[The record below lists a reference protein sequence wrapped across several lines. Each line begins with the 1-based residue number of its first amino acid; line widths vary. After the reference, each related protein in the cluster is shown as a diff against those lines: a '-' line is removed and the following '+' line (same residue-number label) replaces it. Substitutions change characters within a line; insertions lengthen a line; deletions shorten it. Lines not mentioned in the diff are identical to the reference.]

1 MTYRIQAFRYARKA
15 GRVCRVITSS
25 ARAETAE
32 QAEEIRAE
40 FIAGHPKCT
49 VEVKEIAANRREVA

>member
-1 MTYRIQAFRYARKA
+1 MYEYLRDMRMTYRIQAYRYARKA

-32 QAEEIRAE
+32 QAEAIRRVLLLL
-40 FIAGHPKCT
+40 FC
-49 VEVKEIAANRREVA
+49 

>member
-1 MTYRIQAFRYARKA
+1 MNFRIQAYRYARKA

-49 VEVKEIAANRREVA
+49 VEVKEYNNTENQ

>member
-49 VEVKEIAANRREVA
+49 VEVKEIK

>member
-32 QAEEIRAE
+32 QAEAIRLE

-49 VEVKEIAANRREVA
+49 VEIKEIK